1 MTAMQAKVRECRP
14 GYVYHLVA
22 QTDGYYPNVRGK
34 DVFLKAGET
43 WKIGETINGKGRYGS
58 EWLKN
63 HSLDMIPSSDIM
75 TDKYQLWIEEKRQL
89 IDYASKNG
97 CLPPG
102 NKIFK

>member
-1 MTAMQAKVRECRP
+1 MKQQILHP
-14 GYVYHLVA
+14 GEVYAL
-22 QTDGYYPNVRGK
+22 QEKETGK
-34 DVFLKAGET
+34 WFTFQILQ
-43 WKIGETINGKGRYGS
+43 R
-58 EWLKN
+58 
-63 HSLDMIPSSDIM
+63 SSIM